1 MASLNFEPTFG
12 PLAPRT
18 GTLTLRDTNQ
28 TEDARMRIR
37 TSDLDRF
44 WAAIVL
50 VVVVVFTVTACASE
64 RVALLPASETMTI
77 QAKIRPTDGTHAK
90 TRNSAAAAERAS
102 AKGGAAAGALTSLA
116 CGPAVFFCL
125 PFFTTSGAI
134 IGASTSS
141 VAGTKGDAFG
151 LFPPKTAER
160 VETILLEI
168 EDRRDFFFEIRDSL
182 SSLVP
187 PARQAKVMVADVVI
201 YVGPESFELVQE
213 RSSSFALRVTA
224 SLFAQWKQS
233 TGAPRTEERQYQ
245 YETSE
250 RPITYW
256 LNNDGE
262 AFDAGFTECV
272 EKITKMMLWDLAP
285 RDS

>member
-1 MASLNFEPTFG
+1 MRNCIGDLYGCRSAV
-12 PLAPRT
+12 A
-18 GTLTLRDTNQ
+18 LTIV
-28 TEDARMRIR
+28 AV
-37 TSDLDRF
+37 F
-44 WAAIVL
+44 AI
-50 VVVVVFTVTACASE
+50 TACASE
-64 RVALLPASETMTI
+64 RVVLLPDSESMAI